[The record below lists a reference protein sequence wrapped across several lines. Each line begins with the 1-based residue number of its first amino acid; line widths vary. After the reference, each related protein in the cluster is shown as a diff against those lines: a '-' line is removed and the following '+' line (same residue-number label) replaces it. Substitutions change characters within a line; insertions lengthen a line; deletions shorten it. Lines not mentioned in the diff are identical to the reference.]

1 MNAETFFTK
10 AFGIAP
16 LTKMPRGVQ
25 IASISLGKRPENA
38 LKVLRRAHPSLDKPY
53 WPLSSTHLLVV
64 VERDAG
70 RLKTA
75 MKETYPQ
82 PEVNQ
87 YG

>member
-1 MNAETFFTK
+1 MTPTAFFTK

-16 LTKMPRGVQ
+16 LTKMPLDVQ
-25 IASISLGKRPENA
+25 TARISLGKRPENA

-53 WPLSSTHLLVV
+53 WSPSPTHLLVV
-64 VERDAG
+64 VERDAK

-75 MKETYPQ
+75 MKETYPE
-82 PEVNQ
+82 PKVNQ